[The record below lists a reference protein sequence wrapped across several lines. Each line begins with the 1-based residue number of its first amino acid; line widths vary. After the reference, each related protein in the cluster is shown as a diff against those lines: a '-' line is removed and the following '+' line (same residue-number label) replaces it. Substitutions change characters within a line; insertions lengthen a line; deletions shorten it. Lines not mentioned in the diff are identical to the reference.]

1 MAKTRV
7 FIADDHPVL
16 RGGIKSSLSQLDG
29 YEVAGEASTGTG
41 ALEAILSLKPDIAI
55 LDVSMPELTGIVVA
69 MRAVEA
75 LPELKVIMLS
85 MHAEPSYAIEAFRA
99 GAMGYV
105 LKDSSPDELLLALE
119 KVRSGNKY
127 ASPAVSDELFNDFV
141 EMIKSDK
148 SSSDPFDTLSARE
161 KEVLK
166 RVAEGLTS
174 RDIAAALFIS
184 VSTVKSH
191 RNNIMKKLSVNDMA
205 SLVKIAIRKGL
216 IA

>member
-16 RGGIKSSLSQLDG
+16 RGGIKSALSQLDG
-29 YEVAGEASTGTG
+29 YEVAGEASTGTA

-55 LDVSMPELTGIVVA
+55 LDVSMPELSGIVVA

-85 MHAEPSYAIEAFRA
+85 MHAEPSYAIDAFRA

-127 ASPAVSDELFNDFV
+127 ASPVVSDELFNDFV

-148 SSSDPFDTLSARE
+148 SSSDPFDNLSARE

-166 RVAEGLTS
+166 RIAEGLTS

>member
-16 RGGIKSSLSQLDG
+16 RGGIKSALSQLDG
-29 YEVAGEASTGTG
+29 YEVAGEASTGTA

-55 LDVSMPELTGIVVA
+55 LDVSMPELSGIVVA

-85 MHAEPSYAIEAFRA
+85 MHAEPSYAIDAFRA

-141 EMIKSDK
+141 EMIKRDK
-148 SSSDPFDTLSARE
+148 SSSDPFDNLSARE

-166 RVAEGLTS
+166 GIAEGLTS

>member
-16 RGGIKSSLSQLDG
+16 RGGVKSVLSRLDG
-29 YEVAGEASTGTG
+29 YEVAGEASTGAS
-41 ALEAILSLKPDIAI
+41 ALEAILSVKPDIAI
-55 LDVSMPELTGIVVA
+55 LDVSMPELTGTAVA
-69 MRAVEA
+69 ARAIEA

-85 MHAEPSYAIEAFRA
+85 MHAEPAYAMEAFRA

-105 LKDSSPDELLLALE
+105 LKGSSADELLLALE

-127 ASPAVSDELFNDFV
+127 ASPAVSEGLFNDLV
-141 EMIKSDK
+141 DMIRSDRRP
-148 SSSDPFDTLSARE
+148 SDPFDTLSARE

-166 RVAEGLTS
+166 FIAQGLKS

-191 RNNIMKKLSVNDMA
+191 RNKIMKKLKVNDMA
-205 SLVKIAIRKGL
+205 SLVKIALQKGL
-216 IA
+216 AA

>member
-16 RGGIKSSLSQLDG
+16 RGGIKSALSQIDG
-29 YEVAGEASTGTG
+29 YEVAGEASTGTA
-41 ALEAILSLKPDIAI
+41 ALEAILSLEPDIAI
-55 LDVSMPELTGIVVA
+55 LDVSMPELSGIAVA

-85 MHAEPSYAIEAFRA
+85 MHAEPSYAIDAFRA

-148 SSSDPFDTLSARE
+148 SSSDPFDNLSARE

-166 RVAEGLTS
+166 GIAEGLTS